1 MIIFRSGS
9 EKIKLIKTIP
19 LKANQPAGSSKRT
32 IGLAGATGIGVGAMV
47 GGGILALAGVAF
59 AASGPSA
66 ILAFLL
72 NGVIALITAL
82 SFAEMAAANPS
93 NGGTYTYAKKALTV
107 QVAFGVG
114 WVVWF
119 ASLVAAVLYA
129 LGFAAFSLFALQQFS
144 FFTMS
149 GDLRQ
154 ELVILFLAMG
164 AVGLYS
170 LNLIKSKGSGGMF
183 ANIGKL
189 LVFAV
194 LIAGGLAVM
203 VQTPISELGRSL
215 DPFFTG
221 GFSGLIAAMGYTFIA
236 LQGFDLIASAAGEI
250 KKPEKTIPKAMVA
263 TLAVGLTVYIPLLLV
278 VMTVGMGPGESIAG
292 VSAANPETVIAIAA
306 QNYLGSF
313 GFWLVII
320 AGIFSMLSALQANL
334 FAASRIAFSMSND
347 RTLSHHLSVTHEKH
361 GTPIRAIQA
370 TALIVVLLIL
380 ILPDVAAAGAASS
393 LIFLIT
399 FALAHL
405 TMILMRRRGYGESKT
420 FRVPWFPFLPVTGM
434 IACVALALFQAFTVP
449 AAGLISLAWL
459 LTGVVLFVSFF
470 IKRAQAIDASA
481 EALDPDLLRL
491 RGLSPLVLLPIHNPK
506 NAESM
511 VFVANALAPPV
522 VGRVLLLSILTP
534 TDDKEKLK
542 GMLQNNREV
551 TQQALQASFDSGLR
565 PDSLTTISPYPWEE
579 IERVVNVHRCRSMLL
594 GLSSLDELQTTE
606 NLEQLLSRVKCDVVV
621 FRQPYSG
628 WKIAGVKRVLM
639 PVAGFGSHD
648 VLRARVAASIWRLC
662 QPEFH
667 FIQILPEGTPK
678 EVQEKNYVKLSRFS
692 KRIIPENTVAEIR
705 ISSDP
710 REELKKQASEH
721 DLVIMGLGQR
731 GPGKRAFGSIALK
744 MASETDTALIFISN
758 Y

>member
-1 MIIFRSGS
+1 M
-9 EKIKLIKTIP
+9 
-19 LKANQPAGSSKRT
+19 
-32 IGLAGATGIGVGAMV
+32 GLTGATGIGVGAMV

-82 SFAEMAAANPS
+82 SFAEMAAANPT

-107 QVAFGVG
+107 QIAFGVG

-119 ASLVAAVLYA
+119 ASLVASVLYA
-129 LGFAAFSLFALQQFS
+129 LGFAAFALFALQQFP
-144 FFTMS
+144 FFTLES
-149 GDLRQ
+149 GFRM
-154 ELVILFLAMG
+154 ELLTVLLSVG
-164 AVGLYS
+164 AVGLYT
-170 LNLIKSKGSGGMF
+170 LNLMKSKGGGGMF

-203 VQTPISELGRSL
+203 IQTPVSELGRSL
-215 DPFFTG
+215 DPFFSD
-221 GFSGLIAAMGYTFIA
+221 GFSGLVAAMGYTFIA

-250 KKPEKTIPKAMVA
+250 KQPEKTIPKAMVA

-278 VMTVGMGPGESIAG
+278 VMTVGMGPGESIRE

-306 QNYLGSF
+306 QNYLGAF
-313 GFWLVII
+313 GFWLVLI

-347 RTLSHHLSVTHEKH
+347 RTLSHHLSVTDEKN
-361 GTPIRAIQA
+361 GIPVRAILA
-370 TALIVVLLIL
+370 TSLIVVLLIMV
-380 ILPDVAAAGAASS
+380 LPDVASAGAASS

-399 FALAHL
+399 FALAQMV
-405 TMILMRRRGYGESKT
+405 MILMRKRSYGERST
-420 FRVPWFPFLPVTGM
+420 FRVPWFPVLPVTGM
-434 IACVALALFQAFTVP
+434 IACVALALFQAVTVP
-449 AAGLISLAWL
+449 AAGVISLIWL
-459 LTGVVLFVSFF
+459 LIGVVLFVSFF

-491 RGLSPLVLLPIHNPK
+491 RGLSPLVLLPISNPK

-511 VFVANALAPPV
+511 VFVADALAPPM

-534 TDDKEKLK
+534 EEDQEKLK

-551 TQQALQASFDSGLR
+551 IQQALQASFDSGLR
-565 PDSLTTISPYPWEE
+565 PDSLTTISPFPWEE
-579 IERVVNVHRCRSMLL
+579 IERVVNVHRCRSILL
-594 GLSSLDELQTTE
+594 GLSSLDELKTTE

-628 WKIAGVKRVLM
+628 WKISGVRRVLM

-648 VLRARVAASIWRLC
+648 VLRARVAASLWRLC

-667 FIQILPEGTPK
+667 FIQILPEGTAK
-678 EVQEKNYVKLSRFS
+678 EVQQRNYEKLSRFS
-692 KRIIPENTVAEIR
+692 KRIIPQNSVAEIR
-705 ISSDP
+705 VSPDP

-731 GPGKRAFGSIALK
+731 GPGKKAFGSIAMK

-758 Y
+758 H